1 MLELHRERNIVDKP
15 NRVPQIYGYTVC
27 LVAVITLLISA
38 NSLVQNAFTM
48 ANPLQGGQSRFGGEP
63 SITSFEAYRA
73 TYERERAGPGP
84 DSKGPIADTASET
97 TMRMRYEALRT
108 DRIERAR
115 FESLRSVTSSLLLLA
130 LSITLFTLHWRWL
143 RAKERSELMGN
154 SG

>member
-1 MLELHRERNIVDKP
+1 MDKP

-27 LVAVITLLISA
+27 LVAVITFLISA

-73 TYERERAGPGP
+73 TYERERPGPGP
-84 DSKGPIADTASET
+84 DAKSRAADTASEA
-97 TMRMRYEALRT
+97 TMRTRYEALRT

-130 LSITLFTLHWRWL
+130 LSIALFTLHWRWL
-143 RAKERSELMGN
+143 RGKERSERMADG
-154 SG
+154 